1 MNTAIPSSVNYS
13 RDIADN
19 MDNWNDRAT
28 VHVEGVANAT
38 RPDGDTTPNGAYG
51 DIQDFM
57 KDPRAIS
64 SVVRRDLAVLSPH
77 LTADG
82 LEGSRLLHL
91 QCHIGT
97 DTLSWARLGASEVWG
112 LDFSAKSLSYAR
124 DICARAGAGEGIHF
138 VQSDA
143 RYASEAMPEMRGTF
157 DVVVT
162 SVGTITWLPDLR
174 DWAQSIADLLTE
186 GGVFMIRDTHP
197 MLFALDNDGLTVVQ
211 DYFSGTETSY
221 DSDSSYTAGSEGGI
235 AHTRNHNWAHDFQE
249 ITSCLLAAGLSIEAL
264 GEHRDI
270 DWKALPMLVH
280 GPESEDSWRMPE
292 DMPSVPL
299 SFSVVARKR

>member
-1 MNTAIPSSVNYS
+1 MNISRPQSVDHS

-38 RPDGDTTPNGAYG
+38 RPDGDTAPKGAYG
-51 DIQDFM
+51 DIEAFAD
-57 KDPRAIS
+57 DPQAIS
-64 SVVRRDLAVLSPH
+64 AVVRRDMDVLSPH
-77 LTADG
+77 LPESG

-124 DICARAGAGEGIHF
+124 DICARAGEGIHF

-249 ITSCLLAAGLSIEAL
+249 ITSCLLAAGLSIESL
-264 GEHRDI
+264 GEHQDI

-280 GPESEDSWRMPE
+280 GPESKDSWRMPAG
-292 DMPSVPL
+292 MPSVPL
-299 SFSVVARKR
+299 SFSMVARKR